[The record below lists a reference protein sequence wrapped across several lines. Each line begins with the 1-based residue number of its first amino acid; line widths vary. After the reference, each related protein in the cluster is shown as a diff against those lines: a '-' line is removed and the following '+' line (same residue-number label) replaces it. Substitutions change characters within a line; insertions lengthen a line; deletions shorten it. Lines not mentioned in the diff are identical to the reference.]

1 MQDRLKISKKS
12 LNQFK
17 DRLMQIRRMQGQRT
31 NLSKAK
37 KIYLK
42 YQRIYLKIRLSISKK
57 GWSTKKCNCKLKK
70 ERDYLKKD

>member
-1 MQDRLKISKKS
+1 MQDRLKISEKS

-57 GWSTKKCNCKLKK
+57 GWSTKTCTCKCKK
-70 ERDYLKKD
+70 KKDYLKKD